1 MELLLRARLLH
12 EVELWLRESGL
23 LVAAPFDST
32 EGDTLLTEQLV
43 PKEDDV
49 LVWPRAIEL
58 DIDVRAVALLLVG
71 LTREERAEVTVEP
84 ESVSPGELRK
94 VVVLARWRLTPVFSV
109 TAKYRHRGVTSRG
122 EGTTSPPSRRY
133 ARLLYCRGPPRYVG
147 MSGDRV
153 RRCCPPFPPFNAE
166 FGCVG
171 RPGDRGVVA

>member
-1 MELLLRARLLH
+1 MELLLRARLLAR
-12 EVELWLRESGL
+12 VELWLRESGL

-32 EGDTLLTEQLV
+32 EGNALLTEQLV

-94 VVVLARWRLTPVFSV
+94 VVVSL
-109 TAKYRHRGVTSRG
+109 
-122 EGTTSPPSRRY
+122 
-133 ARLLYCRGPPRYVG
+133 
-147 MSGDRV
+147 
-153 RRCCPPFPPFNAE
+153 
-166 FGCVG
+166 
-171 RPGDRGVVA
+171 